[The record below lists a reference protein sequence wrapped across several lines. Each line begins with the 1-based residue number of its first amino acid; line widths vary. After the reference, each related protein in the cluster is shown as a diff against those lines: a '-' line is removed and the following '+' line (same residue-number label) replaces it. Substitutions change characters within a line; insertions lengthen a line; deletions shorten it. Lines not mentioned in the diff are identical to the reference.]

1 MLPTVVSVLVL
12 LGMSV
17 EGAEECER
25 ELSKI
30 VGGEEAKLSDYPF
43 AVSIQQF
50 IIDVLPDIDPE
61 LIDKWHH
68 SCGGVIL
75 NERFVLTAGH
85 CNSLAMKIFK
95 NRVMAGGLHNMENEA
110 EPSQQFRMV
119 EEVIEHQKYI
129 LITDDLGSVKKIE
142 NDIMLLR
149 LAEPFD
155 LEAGPEIAAAELP
168 TKEDPFPLFNKESS
182 CTGVG
187 WGLTR
192 PLVFDQEGKSGS
204 PVLLWVNITAFEDEE
219 CDRRYAATDSQ
230 WAETQPEQVMCA
242 GLREGEEGRGICGGD
257 SGGGLLCEAE
267 DGSKRIF
274 GITSM
279 TAGICS
285 ACSELG
291 SETLLTIAD
300 FTELSHPHSLIL
312 RLIHCL
318 VTDHSP
324 LATSSLSSWVA
335 HQPFT
340 RRNTLRGQVLT
351 EGPEWKTISAG
362 ISCWY
367 YCVPYI
373 FDYRL
378 DRCRI
383 HPDSNSRVRVNLGGG
398 GGGVEETGRGK
409 ESMGKGRPAGSSVE
423 GDGVEDRT
431 II

>member
-1 MLPTVVSVLVL
+1 MLPTVVSVIVM

-50 IIDVLPDIDPE
+50 VTDALPDINPE
-61 LIDKWHH
+61 LIDKWRH

-85 CNSLAMKIFK
+85 CNSLDMKVFK
-95 NRVMAGGLHNMENEA
+95 NRVMAGGVHNMENEK

-119 EEVIEHQKYI
+119 AEVIEHQKYMS
-129 LITDDLGSVKKIE
+129 ITGELGSVKKIE

-168 TKEDPFPLFNKESS
+168 TKEDPYPLFNKESS

-192 PLVFDQEGKSGS
+192 PLTFDQEGKSAS

-219 CDRRYAATDSQ
+219 CDRRFAATDIPL
-230 WAETQPEQVMCA
+230 AETIPKQVMCA
-242 GLREGEEGRGICGGD
+242 GLREGEEGRGICMGD

-267 DGSKRIF
+267 DGSRRIF
-274 GITSM
+274 GISSM
-279 TAGICS
+279 SSGMCS
-285 ACSELG
+285 ACSEINHPGLPDG
-291 SETLLTIAD
+291 SVTLPTIAV
-300 FTELSHPHSLIL
+300 FTEVSNYLDWIEEH
-312 RLIHCL
+312 
-318 VTDHSP
+318 
-324 LATSSLSSWVA
+324 AG
-335 HQPFT
+335 FT
-340 RRNTLRGQVLT
+340 G
-351 EGPEWKTISAG
+351 
-362 ISCWY
+362 
-367 YCVPYI
+367 
-373 FDYRL
+373 
-378 DRCRI
+378 
-383 HPDSNSRVRVNLGGG
+383 
-398 GGGVEETGRGK
+398 
-409 ESMGKGRPAGSSVE
+409 
-423 GDGVEDRT
+423 
-431 II
+431 